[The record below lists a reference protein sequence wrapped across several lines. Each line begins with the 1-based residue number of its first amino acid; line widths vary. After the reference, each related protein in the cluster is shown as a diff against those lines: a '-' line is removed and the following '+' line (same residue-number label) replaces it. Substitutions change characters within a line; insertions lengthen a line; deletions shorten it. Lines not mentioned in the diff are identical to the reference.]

1 MQSFGYI
8 NDNYRLYHM
17 LSSSLY
23 TYGLPNEVET
33 FLGAK
38 ALVFVVE
45 LGHFFLLCL
54 VPCLTHAWCLV
65 STWGTDMLISLQ
77 ISTVTAFWG
86 QRSVDMQNFVS
97 DTDGFCT
104 DLLISLVT
112 NGTID

>member
-1 MQSFGYI
+1 
-8 NDNYRLYHM
+8 M
-17 LSSSLY
+17 LSFNKRS
-23 TYGLPNEVET
+23 
-33 FLGAK
+33 
-38 ALVFVVE
+38 
-45 LGHFFLLCL
+45 
-54 VPCLTHAWCLV
+54 
-65 STWGTDMLISLQ
+65 